1 MATWRKL
8 WKKALLNETVRRR
21 GAKALGVLAY
31 VLLMADD
38 DGTASVS
45 VRQLAVDLS
54 LTHKEARGIIAA
66 FAAAG
71 TLDVSGGREG
81 TVIRLDKWAQYAEGT
96 KRAQKGHTGGH
107 TGGHTEGSCNKLE
120 NKDLQKSDTDLG
132 HTEGHTEGHKKG
144 TRKGTKK
151 EESSTLNNL
160 QICEIN
166 SRDSRARVKEA
177 DICTTTTTHHARE
190 CVPYPENWE
199 DVIKAAETYAIVM
212 TEDEAQGFLAK
223 YASTGWMRAGVVIT
237 DWRYLLQPW
246 HRNWQQVELDNKAR
260 RTNGNRRDDRGNA
273 GATGGDCWGQAKF
286 EGKYGPATTE
296 EDVLR
301 MLDSDA

>member
-96 KRAQKGHTGGH
+96 KRAQKGHT
-107 TGGHTEGSCNKLE
+107 
-120 NKDLQKSDTDLG
+120 
-132 HTEGHTEGHKKG
+132 EGHKKR
-144 TRKGTKK
+144 RK
-151 EESSTLNNL
+151 
-160 QICEIN
+160 
-166 SRDSRARVKEA
+166 
-177 DICTTTTTHHARE
+177 
-190 CVPYPENWE
+190 
-199 DVIKAAETYAIVM
+199 
-212 TEDEAQGFLAK
+212 
-223 YASTGWMRAGVVIT
+223 
-237 DWRYLLQPW
+237 
-246 HRNWQQVELDNKAR
+246 
-260 RTNGNRRDDRGNA
+260 
-273 GATGGDCWGQAKF
+273 
-286 EGKYGPATTE
+286 
-296 EDVLR
+296 
-301 MLDSDA
+301 

>member
-66 FAAAG
+66 FAATG

-81 TVIRLDKWAQYAEGT
+81 TVIRLAKWAQYAEGT
-96 KRAQKGHTGGH
+96 KRAQKGHTE
-107 TGGHTEGSCNKLE
+107 GHTEGSCNKLE
-120 NKDLQKSDTDLG
+120 KKDLQKSDTDLG

-144 TRKGTKK
+144 TQKGTKK

-160 QICEIN
+160 RISEIN

-177 DICTTTTTHHARE
+177 DICTTTRHHTRE

-199 DVIKAAETYAIVM
+199 DVIKAAEAYAIVM

-223 YASTGWMRAGVVIT
+223 YASTGWMRAGVIIT

-246 HRNWQQVELDNKAR
+246 HRNWQQVEIDKAR
-260 RTNGNRRDDRGNA
+260 RTNGSRCNDRGNA
-273 GATGGDCWGQAKF
+273 GAAGGDCWGQAKF
-286 EGKYGPATTE
+286 SGKYGPATTE
-296 EDVLR
+296 EEFLR
-301 MLDSDA
+301 MVGDDD